1 MVRSIPPRSSSIP
14 PITRLCRSLEE
25 DPASLTSLHLG
36 GMAPF
41 RPSSDFYRIRSSSDL
56 MPLAQLAKLL
66 QERGPETN
74 ISKVILGEGLAE
86 GTVQL
91 LLNKGITPLGNS
103 LTQLEIDGSVRI
115 PSALLA
121 KILTECPKLETAA
134 VWSILQISSKRALHE
149 LNQAIQDHPA
159 LQCVHLLQIY
169 AVQQIE
175 LYEDDEDVE
184 ALLEMA
190 ATSVDDDDEEEEDF
204 DDDWDS
210 FMSVSSTTPNQLASS
225 TTAKPTKSVTLCLSS
240 LIDAFAT
247 VPQLTRLQLSS
258 AFGSSGILG
267 SAVAAQS
274 LVGLIRAS
282 TRLAVLVLHNVGLG
296 DEHAQALA
304 KALQNQT
311 HLYHVDLRENKNLQ
325 EASYMAFLQGLEQSN
340 VQYLDLIP
348 DEQKE
353 RFTRQRTEL
362 LLHDDANN
370 HENNDATTTPHGTG
384 FEHLVQG
391 TNSSR
396 GDNKDTGGDE
406 ALYNVHDWIEAHLQ
420 LNRAG
425 RYTLLKDPQA
435 TPEEKWKVLH
445 RLVCADDQEAQQEAD
460 ENSSQHHSL
469 DMLFLL
475 CRSSPVEFAHLFP
488 YESVSEKRP
497 TFSWKRLF
505 GK

>member
-1 MVRSIPPRSSSIP
+1 MVRSVPPRSSSIP

-41 RPSSDFYRIRSSSDL
+41 RPSSDFYRIRGSADL
-56 MPLAQLAKLL
+56 IPLAQLAKLL
-66 QERGPETN
+66 QERGPETK

-86 GTVQL
+86 GVVQL

-103 LTQLEIDGSVRI
+103 LTHLEIEGSVRI
-115 PSALLA
+115 PSTLLA
-121 KILTECPKLETAA
+121 KILTECPKLETVA

-169 AVQQIE
+169 AVQQID
-175 LYEDDEDVE
+175 LYEDDEGGE

-210 FMSVSSTTPNQLASS
+210 FMSVSSLTPNQLASS
-225 TTAKPTKSVTLCLSS
+225 TAKPTKSVTLCLSS

-258 AFGSSGILG
+258 AFGSSSILG

-296 DEHAQALA
+296 DQHAQALA

-353 RFTRQRTEL
+353 RFTRQRKEL
-362 LLHDDANN
+362 LLN
-370 HENNDATTTPHGTG
+370 ENNDGAATPHITG

-391 TNSSR
+391 TTSSR
-396 GDNKDTGGDE
+396 NDDNNKDTGGDE

-445 RLVCADDQEAQQEAD
+445 RLVCADDQEQQEAD

-488 YESVSEKRP
+488 YENVSEKRP
-497 TFSWKRLF
+497 KFSWKRLF